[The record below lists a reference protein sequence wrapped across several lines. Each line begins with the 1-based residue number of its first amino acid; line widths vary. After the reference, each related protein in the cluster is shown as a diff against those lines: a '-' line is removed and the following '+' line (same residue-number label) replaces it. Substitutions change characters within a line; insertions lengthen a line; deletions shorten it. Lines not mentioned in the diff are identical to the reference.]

1 MKTKNLLER
10 LSQLLSLEG
19 SQRREELVSLRE
31 LLEKF
36 ELKEAKVSQ
45 RLADAQELGPD
56 GEKLRQRLSDKL
68 RVLRAQRMKG
78 LERCAELE
86 E

>member
-1 MKTKNLLER
+1 MKTNKLLER

-19 SQRREELVSLRE
+19 SQRREELESLRE

-36 ELKEAKVSQ
+36 ESKEAKVSQ
-45 RLADAQELGPD
+45 RLADAQELGPA
-56 GEKLRQRLSDKL
+56 GEGLRQRLSDKL

-86 E
+86 G